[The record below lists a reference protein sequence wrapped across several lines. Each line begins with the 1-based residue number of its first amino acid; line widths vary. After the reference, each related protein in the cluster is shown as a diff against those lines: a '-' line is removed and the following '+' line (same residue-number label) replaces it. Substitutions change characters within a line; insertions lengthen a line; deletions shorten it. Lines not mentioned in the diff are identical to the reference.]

1 MKLQRFSD
9 NYPGKYWLHRY
20 FFLKKPSLK
29 K

>member
-1 MKLQRFSD
+1 MELQSFLS
-9 NYPGKYWLHRY
+9 NYTGKSWLHRY

>member
-9 NYPGKYWLHRY
+9 NYPGKSWLHRY